1 MRSISPT
8 LVRFA
13 SVASVVLALAGGM
26 AGCVSLGSDPNE
38 RLVDIRE
45 VDPRIVIDIRYA
57 TPNNFTH
64 ATLYPVGRCLLRE
77 NVARR
82 LAWVESDLSLQ
93 GLGIKVFDCY
103 RPRSVQ
109 YKMWKIV
116 PDSRYVADPN
126 KGSRH
131 NRGAA
136 VDLTLV
142 DLRAI
147 GGPRELEMPTGFDD
161 FTEKAHRDYQ
171 GATGEALLHR
181 RILEEA
187 MQRRGFVGLSTEWW
201 HFDAKGWERYPLLD
215 IPLDA
220 VK

>member
-1 MRSISPT
+1 MSLNSTT
-8 LVRFA
+8 LARI
-13 SVASVVLALAGGM
+13 VLLVSLCAGL
-26 AGCVSLGSDPNE
+26 AGCVTLGADSNE
-38 RLVDIRE
+38 RLIDIRE

-57 TPNNFTH
+57 TAENFTH
-64 ATLYPVGRCLLRE
+64 QVLYGASRCLLRE

-93 GLGIKVFDCY
+93 GLGLKVFDCY

-116 PDSRYVADPN
+116 PDSRYVADPA

-136 VDLTLV
+136 VDLTLI
-142 DLRAI
+142 DLKNPL
-147 GGPRELEMPTGFDD
+147 GPRELEMPTGFDD
-161 FTEKAHRDYQ
+161 FTEKAHRDYK
-171 GATGEALLHR
+171 GASGEATLHR
-181 RILEEA
+181 KVLQEA
-187 MQRRGFVGLSTEWW
+187 MERRGFVGLSTEWW

-220 VK
+220 VR